1 MQVYSV
7 VLALEAVAGSK
18 LFVTGDEA
26 GEIKVIYFV
35 VCIFR
40 LVNIKLANKFL
51 IIFKIQVYISVFSLS
66 SKNGCFGKSRLKS
79 T

>member
-35 VCIFR
+35 VCKGCV
-40 LVNIKLANKFL
+40 LVYK
-51 IIFKIQVYISVFSLS
+51 IIPTSAHPTL
-66 SKNGCFGKSRLKS
+66 
-79 T
+79 